1 MTSFSL
7 CYITG
12 LASFEFAIS
21 DDPIHGMWK
30 ITGIVEGKR
39 ILRLF
44 DVKEYGRCC
53 QLLTRVI
60 IGIIIFIRTQ
70 DPQACTY

>member
-1 MTSFSL
+1 MTKFSL

-21 DDPIHGMWK
+21 DDPIHGTWK
-30 ITGIVEGKR
+30 ITGIIEGKR

-44 DVKEYGRCC
+44 DVKEYGMFCH
-53 QLLTRVI
+53 LLTGVMFSI
-60 IGIIIFIRTQ
+60 I
-70 DPQACTY
+70 